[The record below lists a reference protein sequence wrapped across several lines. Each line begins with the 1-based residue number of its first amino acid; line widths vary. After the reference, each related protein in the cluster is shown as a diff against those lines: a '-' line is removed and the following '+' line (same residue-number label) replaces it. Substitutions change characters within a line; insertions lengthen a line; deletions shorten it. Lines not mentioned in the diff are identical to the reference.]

1 MSEIAF
7 YPQMGFDI
15 VTAINASPK
24 ICKIY
29 SFGPLPDAIYD
40 DEDDKKKSTPRR
52 MGVDETMR
60 MIKNLAQTGHNG
72 VYIDSKKEEIEDFFE
87 LPVECSKEYHFKTKQ
102 MFMMQFKIG
111 FEDEQRRIVTLYYY
125 YNARMRD
132 EEWPTLEPIDIL
144 IYKDYELPDKT
155 VLIKKK
161 LIKPTTKVVSTEYK
175 LLSEW
180 EGTEE
185 DITGQEF
192 IDSYDVIKD
201 RPLKLYKIPFRIVD
215 PDAAQEI
222 AAEIKVEKTKEEIAN
237 SFLENKPLIPKKK
250 KHIHGKKQNKKNK
263 K

>member
-40 DEDDKKKSTPRR
+40 DDYDKNKRR
-52 MGVDETMR
+52 MGVEETMR

-87 LPVECSKEYHFKTKQ
+87 LPIECSKEYHFKTKQ

-111 FEDEQRRIVTLYYY
+111 FEDEQRRIVTLNYY

-132 EEWPTLEPIDIL
+132 TEWPVMEPMDI
-144 IYKDYELPDKT
+144 IIHKDYDLPDKT
-155 VLIKKK
+155 ILIKKK
-161 LIKPTTKVVSTEYK
+161 LIKPTTKVVSTEFK

-180 EGTEE
+180 EGTAEE
-185 DITGQEF
+185 IAGQEF
-192 IDSYDVIKD
+192 IDSYDIIKD
-201 RPLKLYKIPFRIVD
+201 RPLKLYKIPFKIVD
-215 PDAAQEI
+215 PEFKEAQT
-222 AAEIKVEKTKEEIAN
+222 EIKVEKTKEEIEN
-237 SFLENKPLIPKKK
+237 SFLVKPIIPKKK
-250 KHIHGKKQNKKNK
+250 THIHGKKQNKKK